1 MKRISKILPV
11 LLLICCFAVFFS
23 ACIEDPFKSYVAS
36 GLKPKTQIMHE
47 LDNDESDKWY
57 HDTDIKLFTSF
68 SDYEK
73 FGVDIG
79 YTEGYFENNSLLLFL
94 RTGNSSYNIKFIDV
108 WKNGNKLCP
117 VLERNN
123 IDPGEP
129 VTDDVIYYVFYVEV
143 PQNKN
148 YSVGEVIYQTRT
160 ENVYD

>member
-1 MKRISKILPV
+1 MKRISKIVLV
-11 LLLICCFAVFFS
+11 LLSVCCFAAIIS

-47 LDNDESDKWY
+47 LENDEMDKWY

-79 YTEGYFENNSLLLFL
+79 YTEVYFENNSLLLFL
-94 RTGNSSYNIKFIDV
+94 RTGNSSANIKFIDV

-123 IDPGEP
+123 IDPDEP
-129 VTDDVIYYVFYVEV
+129 VTDDVIFYV
-143 PQNKN
+143 
-148 YSVGEVIYQTRT
+148 SSCTT
-160 ENVYD
+160 TLAA